1 MERGKCIRE
10 QINKHEHDVV
20 LALVHHRSADIAP
33 FTLARLPNRVPK
45 AKESMRQHMHVHR
58 FDEKRSTALP
68 SSIESGKSLT
78 GTSQQSALSM
88 ISTQKLNRI

>member
-1 MERGKCIRE
+1 
-10 QINKHEHDVV
+10 
-20 LALVHHRSADIAP
+20 
-33 FTLARLPNRVPK
+33 
-45 AKESMRQHMHVHR
+45 MRQHMHVHR

-78 GTSQQSALSM
+78 GTSQQQGSQNRRGRGYRAPAEVTAVFTLPYPRGKPGNRGNRAVTGGFVNPGQQSALSM